1 MDTGSVTLIN
11 VFEIEPDKLESFL
24 AGWRERATL
33 MSKQPGFR
41 SLRLHRALSP
51 DFRFQLVNVAQWQTA
66 DALHA
71 ATAQERFIEGVRR
84 AGDETGVTAHPGLY
98 QVAVEITAPPTK
110 RIRPPLWL
118 KVFNKVYSRIS
129 RVGVSFGAEGPRGA
143 DRARPQVGKATLDAG
158 HAVNRRWRAVCGP
171 RGSRLGLGGQC
182 PRRGGGHASARA
194 PHRTRPHGGARRQR
208 RSPGLREYPIQVP
221 TGVGFVKKAGL
232 VKDGT
237 PDEFE
242 ELAGRCAVFR
252 LDPRA

>member
-51 DFRFQLVNVAQWQTA
+51 DFRFQLVNVAEWETA
-66 DALHA
+66 DALQT

-98 QVAVEITAPPTK
+98 QVAVEITARPTK
-110 RIRPPLWL
+110 LIRPPLWL
-118 KVFNKVYSRIS
+118 KLFNKVYSRTS
-129 RVGVSFGAEGPRGA
+129 RVGVSFGAKGPGA

-158 HAVNRRWRAVCGP
+158 HAANRRWRAVCGP

-182 PRRGGGHASARA
+182 PRRGRGHASARA
-194 PHRTRPHGGARRQR
+194 PRRTRRHGGARRQR
-208 RSPGLREYPIQVP
+208 RPPGFARIPDP
-221 TGVGFVKKAGL
+221 GA
-232 VKDGT
+232 DGRRLC
-237 PDEFE
+237 E
-242 ELAGRCAVFR
+242 ESGSGEGRHS
-252 LDPRA
+252 